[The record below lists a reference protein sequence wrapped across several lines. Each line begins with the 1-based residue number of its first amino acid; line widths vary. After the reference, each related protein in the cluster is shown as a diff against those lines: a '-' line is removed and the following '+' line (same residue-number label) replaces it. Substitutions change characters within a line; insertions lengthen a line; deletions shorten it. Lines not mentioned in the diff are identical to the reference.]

1 MLISPGRRKHQSM
14 CHRHSS
20 RVPLRGG
27 LGATRVSRSGDR
39 HAHPTRR
46 RTGAVRGLRQRRV
59 NLDVAAQDRPEVVG
73 QGGRPRR
80 LHEWPRAT
88 DRLGEVARGL
98 RGGGRE
104 DVYLVDVVRS
114 RLPVVR
120 RLEAERHG
128 SGPLLAVSGIRAE
141 VRDPRDADVVRW
153 RARMLR
159 ARREPRSHG
168 AAEAAAHQAVE
179 DARMQAAA
187 VLLELV
193 LPFTLHGGALRI
205 EVVEAAEAP
214 AGRADLAGELRQHGG
229 FAHDGGI
236 DPASGDRTAARDA
249 AARQDGLTDAAAV
262 GGGADLVVRA
272 GAVAGGRAVL
282 ARGLADAAGGGGRA
296 DLARGAGAVAGGRA
310 VLARGLADAAGGGGR
325 ADLPRRAGAVA
336 RGRAV
341 LARRLADAARGGR
354 RADLARGA
362 GAVAGGR
369 AVLARGLA
377 DAAGGGGRAD
387 LARGAGAV
395 AGGRAVLAR
404 GLADAAG
411 GGGRAD
417 LARGAG
423 AVAGG
428 RAVLAR
434 GLADRA
440 GGGGRADLARGA
452 GAVAGGRA
460 VLARGLADAVP
471 ADHHAGLAAR
481 AGAVAGRER
490 LLAGP
495 RRNADITREGER
507 DGLQRTLVDAARP
520 RQIGQRVRVAG
531 EHRQVRADAGLGRA
545 ARRAHRRPT
554 LDVRHAEHARRRAA
568 VGMERYVDRIAR
580 LPEDDDARPARG
592 GRAVVLRHA
601 ELGRGQRA
609 VRAHLADAAAEAVE
623 AGSVRTIGARRTGK
637 PRLDATHAGRA
648 GRARAAGA
656 VVVHDAHAAGDARG
670 GAEAAEPEAGQQV
683 GGGDDRRA
691 TRDLVGDGVEAD
703 AVHGVHAGHRDRTG
717 HGVAQVGDGN
727 GHAGRALPAG
737 ALVRGGTPQPAVGA
751 AHADGRGADAVRD
764 ARRAVAVAVARARLR
779 AVRPAPGVW
788 PAETDGSRRA
798 AGRALTGDAGID
810 AGATRRGAL
819 QARPPGRVHAALLDL
834 RAVLGPGHRGWS
846 CDEHQKGQAETSTR
860 APHGS
865 RSASHGPALL
875 ALR

>member
-14 CHRHSS
+14 CHRHGC

-59 NLDVAAQDRPEVVG
+59 NLDVAAQDGPEVVG

-80 LHEWPRAT
+80 LHEWPRAA

-98 RGGGRE
+98 AGGGRE

-114 RLPVVR
+114 RLAVVR

-141 VRDPRDADVVRW
+141 VGDPRDADVVRW

-159 ARREPRSHG
+159 ARTEPRSHG

-272 GAVAGGRAVL
+272 GAVAGGRAAL
-282 ARGLADAAGGGGRA
+282 ARGLADAAGGGR
-296 DLARGAGAVAGGRA
+296 
-310 VLARGLADAAGGGGR
+310 R

-354 RADLARGA
+354 RAGLARGARAVAGGRAVLARGLEGASGGEGGADLARGAGAVAGGRAVLARSLAGTAGGGRCADLARGA

-404 GLADAAG
+404 GLADA
-411 GGGRAD
+411 R
-417 LARGAG
+417 
-423 AVAGG
+423 
-428 RAVLAR
+428 
-434 GLADRA
+434 
-440 GGGGRADLARGA
+440 
-452 GAVAGGRA
+452 
-460 VLARGLADAVP
+460 P

-490 LLAGP
+490 LLAGHW
-495 RRNADITREGER
+495 RNADVAREGER
-507 DGLQRTLVDAARP
+507 DGLQRALVDAARP
-520 RQIGQRVRVAG
+520 RQIGQRVGVAG
-531 EHRQVRADAGLGRA
+531 EHREVLADAGLGRA
-545 ARRAHRRPT
+545 ARRAHRRPA
-554 LDVRHAEHARRRAA
+554 LDVRHAEHACRRAA
-568 VGMERYVDRIAR
+568 VRMERHIDCIAR

-601 ELGRGQRA
+601 ELGQGQLA
-609 VRAHLADAAAEAVE
+609 VRAHLADAPAETVE
-623 AGSVRTIGARRTGK
+623 AGAVRTIRAGRTRQ
-637 PRLDATHAGRA
+637 PRLDAAHARRA

-683 GGGDDRRA
+683 GGGDDRRP

-703 AVHGVHAGHRDRTG
+703 AVHG
-717 HGVAQVGDGN
+717 
-727 GHAGRALPAG
+727 
-737 ALVRGGTPQPAVGA
+737 
-751 AHADGRGADAVRD
+751 
-764 ARRAVAVAVARARLR
+764 
-779 AVRPAPGVW
+779 
-788 PAETDGSRRA
+788 
-798 AGRALTGDAGID
+798 
-810 AGATRRGAL
+810 
-819 QARPPGRVHAALLDL
+819 
-834 RAVLGPGHRGWS
+834 
-846 CDEHQKGQAETSTR
+846 
-860 APHGS
+860 
-865 RSASHGPALL
+865 
-875 ALR
+875 

>member
-98 RGGGRE
+98 AGGGRE
-104 DVYLVDVVRS
+104 DVYLVC
-114 RLPVVR
+114 RLLLEKKKVR

-159 ARREPRSHG
+159 ARTEPRSHG

-229 FAHDGGI
+229 FAHDGGV

-262 GGGADLVVRA
+262 GGGADLVIRA
-272 GAVAGGRAVL
+272 GAVAGGRAAL
-282 ARGLADAAGGGGRA
+282 ARGLADAAGGGR
-296 DLARGAGAVAGGRA
+296 
-310 VLARGLADAAGGGGR
+310 R

-354 RADLARGA
+354 RAGLARGARPVAGGRAVLARGLADATGGGRRADLPREAHAVAHGCAVGARCLADAAAGGRGADHPRRTGAVAGGRAVLARGLADTAGGGRGADLARGAGAVAGGRAVLAWRLADAAGWGRGADLARGAGAVAGRRAVLARRLADAAGWGRGADLARGA

-377 DAAGGGGRAD
+377 DAAGGGRGADLARGAGAVAGGRAVLARGLADTAGGGGRAD

-404 GLADAAG
+404 GLADA
-411 GGGRAD
+411 R
-417 LARGAG
+417 
-423 AVAGG
+423 
-428 RAVLAR
+428 
-434 GLADRA
+434 
-440 GGGGRADLARGA
+440 
-452 GAVAGGRA
+452 
-460 VLARGLADAVP
+460 P

-490 LLAGP
+490 LLAGHW
-495 RRNADITREGER
+495 RNADVAREGER
-507 DGLQRTLVDAARP
+507 DGLQRALVDAARP
-520 RQIGQRVRVAG
+520 RQIGQRVGVAG
-531 EHRQVRADAGLGRA
+531 EHREVLADAGLGRA
-545 ARRAHRRPT
+545 ARRAHRRPA
-554 LDVRHAEHARRRAA
+554 LDVRHAEHACRRAA
-568 VGMERYVDRIAR
+568 VRMERHIDCIAR
-580 LPEDDDARPARG
+580 LPEDHDARPARG
-592 GRAVVLRHA
+592 CAVVLRHA
-601 ELGRGQRA
+601 ELGRGQLA
-609 VRAHLADAAAEAVE
+609 VRAHLADAPAGTVE
-623 AGSVRTIGARRTGK
+623 AGPVRTI
-637 PRLDATHAGRA
+637 
-648 GRARAAGA
+648 
-656 VVVHDAHAAGDARG
+656 
-670 GAEAAEPEAGQQV
+670 
-683 GGGDDRRA
+683 
-691 TRDLVGDGVEAD
+691 
-703 AVHGVHAGHRDRTG
+703 
-717 HGVAQVGDGN
+717 
-727 GHAGRALPAG
+727 
-737 ALVRGGTPQPAVGA
+737 
-751 AHADGRGADAVRD
+751 
-764 ARRAVAVAVARARLR
+764 
-779 AVRPAPGVW
+779 
-788 PAETDGSRRA
+788 
-798 AGRALTGDAGID
+798 
-810 AGATRRGAL
+810 
-819 QARPPGRVHAALLDL
+819 
-834 RAVLGPGHRGWS
+834 
-846 CDEHQKGQAETSTR
+846 
-860 APHGS
+860 
-865 RSASHGPALL
+865 
-875 ALR
+875 

>member
-80 LHEWPRAT
+80 LHEWSRAT

-98 RGGGRE
+98 AGGGRE

-114 RLPVVR
+114 RLAVIR

-141 VRDPRDADVVRW
+141 VRDPRDEDVVRW

-159 ARREPRSHG
+159 ARTEPRSHG

-262 GGGADLVVRA
+262 GGGADLVIRAGAVAGGRAALARGLADAAGGGRGADLPRRAGAVARGRAVLARRLADATGGGRRADLPRGAHAVAHGCAVGARCLGDAAAGGRGADHPRRTGAVAGGRAVLARCLADTAGGGRGADLARGA

-282 ARGLADAAGGGGRA
+282 AWRLADAAGGGRGA

-310 VLARGLADAAGGGGR
+310 VLARGLADAAGGG
-325 ADLPRRAGAVA
+325 
-336 RGRAV
+336 RG
-341 LARRLADAARGGR
+341 
-354 RADLARGA
+354 ADLARGA

-377 DAAGGGGRAD
+377 DAR
-387 LARGAGAV
+387 
-395 AGGRAVLAR
+395 
-404 GLADAAG
+404 
-411 GGGRAD
+411 
-417 LARGAG
+417 
-423 AVAGG
+423 
-428 RAVLAR
+428 
-434 GLADRA
+434 
-440 GGGGRADLARGA
+440 
-452 GAVAGGRA
+452 
-460 VLARGLADAVP
+460 P

-490 LLAGP
+490 LLAGH
-495 RRNADITREGER
+495 RRNADVAREGER
-507 DGLQRTLVDAARP
+507 DGLQRALVDAGRP
-520 RQIGQRVRVAG
+520 RQIGQRVGVAG
-531 EHRQVRADAGLGRA
+531 EHREVLADTGLGRA
-545 ARRAHRRPT
+545 ARRAHRRPA
-554 LDVRHAEHARRRAA
+554 LDVRHAEHAR
-568 VGMERYVDRIAR
+568 
-580 LPEDDDARPARG
+580 
-592 GRAVVLRHA
+592 
-601 ELGRGQRA
+601 
-609 VRAHLADAAAEAVE
+609 
-623 AGSVRTIGARRTGK
+623 
-637 PRLDATHAGRA
+637 
-648 GRARAAGA
+648 
-656 VVVHDAHAAGDARG
+656 
-670 GAEAAEPEAGQQV
+670 
-683 GGGDDRRA
+683 
-691 TRDLVGDGVEAD
+691 
-703 AVHGVHAGHRDRTG
+703 
-717 HGVAQVGDGN
+717 
-727 GHAGRALPAG
+727 
-737 ALVRGGTPQPAVGA
+737 
-751 AHADGRGADAVRD
+751 
-764 ARRAVAVAVARARLR
+764 
-779 AVRPAPGVW
+779 
-788 PAETDGSRRA
+788 
-798 AGRALTGDAGID
+798 
-810 AGATRRGAL
+810 
-819 QARPPGRVHAALLDL
+819 
-834 RAVLGPGHRGWS
+834 
-846 CDEHQKGQAETSTR
+846 
-860 APHGS
+860 
-865 RSASHGPALL
+865 
-875 ALR
+875 